1 MRVVYRDVLTSHFE
15 TFIDNKLYKWD
26 MLYIELDNGGKI
38 VLKVSDEL
46 N

>member
-1 MRVVYRDVLTSHFE
+1 MKGVKFMD
-15 TFIDNKLYKWD
+15 D
-26 MLYIELDNGGKI
+26 MLFIKLDNGGKI

>member
-1 MRVVYRDVLTSHFE
+1 MKGVKFMD
-15 TFIDNKLYKWD
+15 D

-38 VLKVSDEL
+38 VLKVLDEL